1 MNIIRNIVFILAIT
15 SSISVLAKRLPPAE
29 VESVVYA
36 GVRYSVP
43 HWGFEN
49 DAKQNGGYVLAT
61 KIKTDK
67 ILWRKRIYKI
77 FYKPAMEKDG
87 QDVFITA
94 LEVLQDEKSLLITNE
109 KNSQYKLNLE
119 TLKVEKL
126 SKNI

>member
-1 MNIIRNIVFILAIT
+1 MNIIRSIFFILAIT
-15 SSISVLAKRLPPAE
+15 SSISVSAKRLPPAE
-29 VESVVYA
+29 VEPVVYA

-61 KIKTDK
+61 EIKTNK

-77 FYKPAMEKDG
+77 SYKPAMTKDV
-87 QDVFITA
+87 QDVFITS
-94 LEVLQDEKSLLITNE
+94 LEILQNENSLLITNE
-109 KNSQYKLNLE
+109 KNSKYKLNLE